1 MSQHEEI
8 EGWLERSGQVLAEN
22 AQAMRLAA
30 AEALLGRAFGM
41 TDRLVE
47 VRRATDAGIVDEVS
61 PEAMARVMASMREEF
76 ASASIAP
83 VPPRP
88 TVTLDDM
95 VRAQRRRQRQ
105 DRAERR
111 SMFEQLC
118 EQWRLEWV
126 ATAMRRPGEP
136 TEATNRGA

>member
-8 EGWLERSGQVLAEN
+8 EGWLERSGQVLDEN
-22 AQAMRLAA
+22 ARAMRVAA
-30 AEALLGRAFGM
+30 ADALLDRAFGV
-41 TDRLVE
+41 TDRLAE
-47 VRRATDAGIVDEVS
+47 VRRATEAGIVDEVS
-61 PEAMARVMASMREEF
+61 PEAMARVMASVADQF
-76 ASASIAP
+76 AAAPLP

-88 TVTLDDM
+88 SVTFDDM

-118 EQWRLEWV
+118 EQWRREMS
-126 ATAMRRPGEP
+126 ATWLRRTGEP
-136 TEATNRGA
+136 YDATRGGA